1 MHCLKLHHTKLDLVP
16 AKSLY
21 GYEFVKA
28 DGLNKP
34 IVSDGT
40 VVTYYYKNKNE
51 EHTHTW
57 SAWKYNNDAVYNSSS
72 DYKDGTQTRT
82 CSACGESETK
92 DSIMEHIAEPL
103 HRTISIFK
111 ESEKLMFPSSRTYNS

>member
-1 MHCLKLHHTKLDLVP
+1 M
-16 AKSLY
+16 
-21 GYEFVKA
+21 
-28 DGLNKP
+28 NKP

-92 DSIMEHIAEPL
+92 EAPNTALLRRRVMHCRLKAVSPL
-103 HRTISIFK
+103 QLTLPK
-111 ESEKLMFPSSRTYNS
+111 M